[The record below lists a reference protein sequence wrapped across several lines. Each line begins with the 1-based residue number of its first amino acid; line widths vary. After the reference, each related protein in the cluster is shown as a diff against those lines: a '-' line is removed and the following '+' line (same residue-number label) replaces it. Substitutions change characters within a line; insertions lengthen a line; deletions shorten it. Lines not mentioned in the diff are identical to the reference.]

1 LNAHR
6 QAGSLASIP
15 PYIWA
20 YMVIIV
26 LLWGFTS
33 TVEVLTLRRLSPI
46 LFTAWSTVYGAA
58 GILIY
63 NIFSGRIQSLLTFRP
78 IDHAVLFILS
88 MLGYAA
94 YFLLKYAAYTLSPIP
109 QANILHYTFTVF
121 IVIFSIPILNQ
132 KISFWKIIGV
142 ASGFCG
148 AALIISG
155 GTFTSFAP
163 AHIKGYLCALGAG
176 ASFGLFSV
184 LSEKAS
190 FDRISSIFYFHAYS
204 AFVLLLIL
212 IQQGNLIVPSG
223 IKEISGVF
231 YNGFIANGVGI
242 FLWLSAQ
249 SSTDDV
255 SLLTSILYLVP
266 FISLLCFKV
275 FLHMQIP
282 GYAYLGL
289 ILIVGGM
296 IVHNIRSRH
305 ET

>member
-1 LNAHR
+1 
-6 QAGSLASIP
+6 
-15 PYIWA
+15 
-20 YMVIIV
+20 M
-26 LLWGFTS
+26 
-33 TVEVLTLRRLSPI
+33 
-46 LFTAWSTVYGAA
+46 
-58 GILIY
+58 
-63 NIFSGRIQSLLTFRP
+63 
-78 IDHAVLFILS
+78 
-88 MLGYAA
+88 
-94 YFLLKYAAYTLSPIP
+94 
-109 QANILHYTFTVF
+109 
-121 IVIFSIPILNQ
+121 
-132 KISFWKIIGV
+132 
-142 ASGFCG
+142 
-148 AALIISG
+148 
-155 GTFTSFAP
+155 
-163 AHIKGYLCALGAG
+163 
-176 ASFGLFSV
+176 
-184 LSEKAS
+184 
-190 FDRISSIFYFHAYS
+190 
-204 AFVLLLIL
+204 LLLIL